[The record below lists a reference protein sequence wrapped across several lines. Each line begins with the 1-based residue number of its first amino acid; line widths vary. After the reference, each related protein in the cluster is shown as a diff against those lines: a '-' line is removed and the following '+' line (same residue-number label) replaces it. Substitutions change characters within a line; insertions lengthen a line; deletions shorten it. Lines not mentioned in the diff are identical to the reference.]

1 MDSVTVLGS
10 GPSLVRV
17 DGAYMSSGSH
27 LISIFIFSDRV
38 PVNPVGRLRT
48 HFVDKAGLKLR
59 DVYLPLEC
67 WDERRVPP
75 LPDPCHFCVSSRDEV

>member
-27 LISIFIFSDRV
+27 LISVFIFSDRV
-38 PVNPVGRLRT
+38 HCVGRLRT

-67 WDERRVPP
+67 WDERRVS
-75 LPDPCHFCVSSRDEV
+75 PCLAHLIIILK